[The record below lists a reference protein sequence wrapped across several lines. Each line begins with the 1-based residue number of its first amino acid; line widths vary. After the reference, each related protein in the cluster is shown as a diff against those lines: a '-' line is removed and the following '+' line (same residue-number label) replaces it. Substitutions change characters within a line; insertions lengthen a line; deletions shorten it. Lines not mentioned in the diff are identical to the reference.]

1 MRTPTIVFAALF
13 VMSLPALAQE
23 HGQDRQQHP
32 QDHGRPAIPAPSR
45 GPAPYRAPRATPA
58 HKTDDMRQ
66 QQVQQQR
73 QPEQQRNY
81 SDQKGHPNA
90 PHVDRG
96 NKWVG
101 HDTGRDDDRYRVQH
115 PWEHGRF
122 TGGFGPSHR
131 WQLAGGGPE
140 RFRFNNWYWSVAP
153 ADFAFCNGWNWDSD
167 DVVIYPDPDHDG
179 YYLAYDTRL
188 GTYVHVTFMGP
199 M

>member
-1 MRTPTIVFAALF
+1 MRIPIIVFAAFFAL
-13 VMSLPALAQE
+13 SLTASAQE
-23 HGQDRQQHP
+23 RGQDRQQHE
-32 QDHGRPAIPAPSR
+32 QDHGRPAMPAPSR

-58 HKTDDMRQ
+58 HKTDDMRHPQ
-66 QQVQQQR
+66 IQMQPQR
-73 QPEQQRNY
+73 QRNY
-81 SDQKGHPNA
+81 ADQKGHPNA

-96 NKWVG
+96 NRWVG
-101 HDTGRDDDRYRVQH
+101 HDSGRDDDRYRVQH

-131 WQLAGGGPE
+131 WELTGGGPE

-188 GTYVHVTFMGP
+188 GTYVHVMFMGP